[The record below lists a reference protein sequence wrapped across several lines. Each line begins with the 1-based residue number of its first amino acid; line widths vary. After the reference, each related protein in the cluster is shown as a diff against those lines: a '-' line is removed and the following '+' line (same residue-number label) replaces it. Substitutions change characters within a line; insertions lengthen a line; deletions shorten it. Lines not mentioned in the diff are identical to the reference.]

1 MNNFP
6 FDDNAIDL
14 FATESLV
21 EDENFDLPADESSNG
36 ISRRFLIASMVL
48 VITIVLGVCGIV
60 LAVRDG
66 NSSNIAARTSIP
78 LTNQANQTAFAAT
91 QTRGA
96 ILDATGTAVTER
108 LNRNATNTAITR
120 ASGTASAVNH
130 LLDGSRTAIGFP
142 TISPYQE
149 TEQAS
154 YIQSKTAERPS
165 VMQAQILDFDGN
177 PVTGITIHIYQ
188 DDGDGEFNLPSPTS
202 TKAG

>member
-1 MNNFP
+1 MNDFP
-6 FDDNAIDL
+6 FDDNDIDL

-21 EDENFDLPADESSNG
+21 EDDDFDFPIDESG
-36 ISRRFLIASMVL
+36 TGMSRQFLIGSAVL

-60 LAVRDG
+60 LALQEETPP
-66 NSSNIAARTSIP
+66 ILLKPEFP
-78 LTNQANQTAFAAT
+78 LTNEAILTAIAAT
-91 QTRGA
+91 QTRLPLVAGTETA
-96 ILDATGTAVTER
+96 ITER
-108 LNRNATNTAITR
+108 LNHNATDMAIAR

-142 TISPYQE
+142 SISPYQE
-149 TEQAS
+149 TEQAL

-188 DDGDGEFNLPSPTS
+188 DDGDGEFDLLSPTS

>member
-6 FDDNAIDL
+6 FDDNDIDL

-21 EDENFDLPADESSNG
+21 EDENFDFPMDENG
-36 ISRRFLIASMVL
+36 AGMSRQFLIGSAVL

-60 LAVRDG
+60 LALRNDQSK
-66 NSSNIAARTSIP
+66 NADATNIP
-78 LTNQANQTAFAAT
+78 LTNEAILTAIAAT
-91 QTRGA
+91 QTRDA
-96 ILDATGTAVTER
+96 NLDATGTAARER
-108 LNRNATNTAITR
+108 LSRNSTNTAI
-120 ASGTASAVNH
+120 AQAFGTASAVNH

-142 TISPYQE
+142 TISLYQE

-188 DDGDGEFNLPSPTS
+188 DDGDGKFNLPSPTS

>member
-1 MNNFP
+1 MNDFP
-6 FDDNAIDL
+6 FDDNDIDL

-21 EDENFDLPADESSNG
+21 EEEDFDFPIDESG
-36 ISRRFLIASMVL
+36 TGMSRQFLIGSAVL

-60 LAVRDG
+60 LALRQ
-66 NSSNIAARTSIP
+66 NQPMPIAERTKFP
-78 LTNQANQTAFAAT
+78 LTNEAILTAIAAT
-91 QTRGA
+91 QTRLPLVAG
-96 ILDATGTAVTER
+96 TETAVTER
-108 LNRNATNTAITR
+108 LNRNATNTAIAQ

-165 VMQAQILDFDGN
+165 VMQVQILDFDGN
-177 PVTGITIHIYQ
+177 PVTSITIHIYQ
-188 DDGDGEFNLPSPTS
+188 DDGDGEFDLLSPTS